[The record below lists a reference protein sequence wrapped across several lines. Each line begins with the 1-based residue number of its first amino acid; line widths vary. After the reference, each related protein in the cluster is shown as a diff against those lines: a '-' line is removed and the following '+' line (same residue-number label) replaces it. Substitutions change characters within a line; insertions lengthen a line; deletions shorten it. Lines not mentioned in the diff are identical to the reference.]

1 MDWTR
6 RPRCD
11 ETPEWAT
18 LKRLRAAQ
26 TGFDVR
32 EAFAQDAARF
42 ARLSQSAPGVF
53 ADLSRNRI
61 DSEAEAQLFALARAC
76 GLEAHRDALFAGEAV
91 NTTEGR
97 AALHPLLR
105 APREGS
111 LIAGWPTAALAG
123 SHRAVLATLDGLL
136 AFAERV
142 RADPAIT
149 DVVSIGIG
157 GSDLGPRMAVQA
169 LTPCLTPG
177 RRVHFV
183 SNLDGHEL
191 ADTLA
196 ALRPQRTL
204 FLVVSKTFTTLET
217 LTNARSARE
226 WFLTQGGTDVARHFV
241 GITTA
246 VEAARAFGI
255 ETTFGFWDWVG
266 GRYSVWSAVGLA
278 LAIGIGAEGFRQ
290 FLAGAHAMDAHFRTA
305 PLEANLPVRLG
316 LLDVWNRDVLGFGSR
331 CVAPYHAHLA
341 RLPAYLQQ
349 LEMESNGKRVDL
361 AGRALAVPSAPVVWG
376 EPGTN
381 GQHAFFQLLHQGT
394 EVIPVEFIAVARA
407 QHGLAEH
414 HAPLLANALAQAR
427 ALMLGQVDAGGHRH
441 FPGNRPSTFLLLDEL
456 TPYSLGA
463 LLALYEH
470 RVFVSGSLWGIDS
483 FDQWG
488 VELGKQLAR
497 DLGPRLFS
505 GDLTGL
511 DAATAALIGRLTPFF
526 EKN

>member
-1 MDWTR
+1 MDWSR

-11 ETPEWAT
+11 ETPEWAA
-18 LKRLRAAQ
+18 LKRLSAAQ
-26 TGFDVR
+26 PGFDVR
-32 EAFAQDAARF
+32 AAFAQDATRF
-42 ARLSQSAPGVF
+42 ARFSQAAPGVF

-61 DSEAEAQLFALARAC
+61 DAEAEMQLFALARAC
-76 GLEAHRDALFAGEAV
+76 GLEAHRNALFAGEAV

-105 APREGS
+105 LPRQGS
-111 LIAGWPTAALAG
+111 LVAGWPTQALADA
-123 SHRAVLATLDGLL
+123 HHAVLATLEAML

-142 RADPAIT
+142 RADPAIS

-169 LTPCLTPG
+169 LTRYLAPG

-196 ALRPQRTL
+196 TLQPQRTL
-204 FLVVSKTFTTLET
+204 FLIVSKTFTTLET

-226 WFLTQGGTDVARHFV
+226 WFLTQGGTGVARHFV

-316 LLDVWNRDVLGFGSR
+316 LLDVWNRDVLGLGSR
-331 CVAPYHAHLA
+331 CIAPYHAHLA

-361 AGRALAVPSAPVVWG
+361 AGRVLAVPSAPVVWG

-381 GQHAFFQLLHQGT
+381 AQHAFFQLLHQGT

-427 ALMLGQVDAGGHRH
+427 ALMLGQDDAGGHRH

-497 DLGPRLFS
+497 DLSPRLLS
-505 GDLTGL
+505 GDVAGL
-511 DAATAALIGRLTPFF
+511 DAATAGLIGRLTPFF
-526 EKN
+526 EKK